1 MSNFRYRAISII
13 SIIGL
18 SLLLIPT
25 QAAHSESFA
34 FLEISFDSSFAEGG
48 VYEYYGAVVQ
58 EKNGT
63 QTRAVT
69 SRPSNGNFKFTV
81 PITDDPWTLY
91 LSILEPGAE
100 KTNEAF
106 QGFYPQKNNVGVT
119 ALRVKSIKIDKDM
132 TITVKIP
139 VSQKKI
145 SLKVVDASGN
155 SIANSF
161 SSASLTG
168 KYSFTQSGLN
178 WELETAVHANG
189 ENTSSATGIF
199 QYYFYEGTSFS
210 LNIWDKGRSTQAT
223 TPKSIKVSKDLEVV
237 MCLPLNFPVGVRT
250 LSLDCLQVQME
261 QELQAAA
268 KEAADAK
275 GTADVK
281 AAADKNEIRILL
293 DSVASQISTLRL
305 SIGDN
310 NVRVQQV
317 TLDRLNLVFQV
328 SVASGYPEILRLAQ
342 KTQAD
347 LLALEQAFAKEKK
360 TLKKSTITCV
370 KGKLTKKVNAVNPKC
385 PAGFTKR

>member
-34 FLEISFDSSFAEGG
+34 FLEISFDSSFAKGG

-58 EKNGT
+58 EKNGG

-106 QGFYPQKNNVGVT
+106 QGFYPQKSNVGVT

-281 AAADKNEIRILL
+281 AAAEKAEIRTLL
-293 DSVASQISTLRL
+293 DSVASQISSLK
-305 SIGDN
+305 SSYGHN
-310 NVRVQQV
+310 ARVHQA
-317 TLDRLNLVFQV
+317 TLDRLNLALPVV
-328 SVASGYPEILRLAQ
+328 DNSGYPEIRLLAQ
-342 KTQAD
+342 KIQAE
-347 LLALEQAFAKEKK
+347 LQTLEQTFEKEKK

-370 KGKLTKKVNAVNPKC
+370 KGKLTKKVTAVNPKC
-385 PAGFTKR
+385 PAGYKKR